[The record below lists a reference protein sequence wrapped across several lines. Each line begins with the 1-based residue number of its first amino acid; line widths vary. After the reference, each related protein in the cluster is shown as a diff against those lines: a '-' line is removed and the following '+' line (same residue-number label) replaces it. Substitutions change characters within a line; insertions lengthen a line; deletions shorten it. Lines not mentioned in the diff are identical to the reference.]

1 MINNIWL
8 LLLLSTFLLY
18 YTDDISQNTALFQI
32 VTLDELMCV
41 ELIMI
46 IKQSISWDHHI
57 STTPLWMEVIL
68 YASNMLM
75 NTCIIS
81 ITHS

>member
-18 YTDDISQNTALFQI
+18 YTDDISQNTAWFQI
-32 VTLDELMCV
+32 VTPEELMCV

-57 STTPLWMEVIL
+57 STTPLWMKVIL